1 MFKITTVFLD
11 EVGLSDIPED
21 QKQAFLD
28 HLQEELEV
36 RIGEYVSE
44 GMTDEQIDEFEDIID
59 GDEEAIN
66 KVLATLG
73 DYKSDVAYKMLVE
86 QGGFTDGS
94 PELLSEFA
102 SIKWLTKNRPDYQ
115 DVVKRAIES
124 LKEELRRDRDEILAA
139 AKAA

>member
-1 MFKITTVFLD
+1 MFKITPAFLD
-11 EVGLSDIPED
+11 EVSLGGLPED
-21 QKQAFLD
+21 QKEAFLA

-44 GMTDEQIDEFEDIID
+44 GMTDDQIDEFEDIID

-66 KVLATLG
+66 KVLAEVG
-73 DYKSDVAYKMLVE
+73 DYKGDVAYKMLVE
-86 QGGFTDGS
+86 QGGFADGS

-115 DVVKRAIES
+115 EVVKRAIES
-124 LKEELRRDRDEILAA
+124 LKEELRRDKDEILAA
-139 AKAA
+139 ANAA